1 MTDGRTTGTARA
13 FELLEPLV
21 QAATVRVHA
30 PPGGYDTPGSHRTG
44 PTWGSGFFIA
54 PGWVLTCA
62 HVVGEGGAA
71 VRLTG
76 REVGITFHS
85 GRPRYGGP
93 GAPGAVTGTVTGRVE
108 CVLPERLEE
117 RRPGRHALW
126 DLPDLALIRV
136 LAPVSHACV
145 WLTDR
150 SRPRFDEVAYFGC
163 TEDLGTPEIT
173 GRTTRLRGTAGNG
186 AAIRL
191 AGDDEI
197 DPGMSGG
204 PVVDLA
210 RGEVVGVVKARR
222 HTGGGGLAVSV
233 VQLRTLPM
241 AARGQ
246 VGLYRRIMQ
255 AHDLYHYDQHL
266 SDLDNRRTW
275 TDVHGELPPQE
286 RDPYGGRGRL
296 TPGERTTLCGLLAE
310 LPPPSSSEAVR
321 ALVEAVRGE
330 EPDPQPPA
338 PLSWRDGLGLLHDP
352 PGGTGEAAAM
362 LRYATDVSV
371 AEYREPPTPGADEEL
386 WDWVRATAERLWRP
400 LRRELGERH
409 ERGLAERERRR
420 RASAGRAAG
429 GPARRAGGLPPGAS
443 VLLEVWAH
451 GWEHLYD
458 WRVSVLAGPAH
469 PGRLTPVDSGVRAT
483 VAALPERLRAPLA
496 EAFRRCDTHVAAALL
511 EVAVA
516 PELFGLAVEDWV
528 VAGGVPLGVQ
538 RPVVLRH
545 PGGRGAAPGPGIGRS
560 GPGTAPGG
568 PDVPAGGPHAH
579 PADHEAGRAAAR
591 WARVQAGPLQDE
603 RADCAGGR
611 PRAPSAE
618 WLSGLPDT
626 TVPVHCRA
634 ADQEPTLGSLHAVRD
649 AGYGVAVTRR
659 PPPDPGVSCAP
670 FHRGLREE
678 LADAGRA
685 EVLPVRLQ
693 TLRGRAYGADPDA
706 YWAAGA
712 GLVWEDPA
720 RPLPDVEPL
729 HGDL

>member
-1 MTDGRTTGTARA
+1 MTDGRTAGSARA

-21 QAATVRVHA
+21 RAATVRVHA
-30 PPGGYDTPGSHRTG
+30 PVRGYESPGSRTSA

-76 REVGITFHS
+76 REVGITFSS
-85 GRPRYGGP
+85 GGR
-93 GAPGAVTGTVTGRVE
+93 GATGTVTGRVE

-117 RRPGRHALW
+117 RRPARRALW

-150 SRPRFDEVAYFGC
+150 SRPRFDEVAYFGV
-163 TEDLGTPEIT
+163 TEDLGAPEVT
-173 GRTTRLRGTAGNG
+173 GRTTRLRGSAGNG

-191 AGDDEI
+191 GDDDEI
-197 DPGMSGG
+197 EPGMSGG
-204 PVVDLA
+204 PVVDLG

-241 AARGQ
+241 PSRGQ
-246 VGLYRRIMQ
+246 TGLYRRVMQ
-255 AHDLYHYDQHL
+255 GHDLHHYDQHV
-266 SDLDNRRTW
+266 SDLDTRRTW
-275 TDVHGELPPQE
+275 TDVHGELPAPE
-286 RDPYGGRGRL
+286 AGPFEGRGRL

-310 LPPPSSSEAVR
+310 LPPPGSSEVVR
-321 ALVEAVRGE
+321 ALAEAARGE

-371 AEYREPPTPGADEEL
+371 ADHREPPSPGADEEL

-420 RASAGRAAG
+420 RARAGR
-429 GPARRAGGLPPGAS
+429 GPYGPVRPAGGLPGGAS
-443 VLLEVWAH
+443 VLLEAWAH
-451 GWEHLYD
+451 GWEDVYD

-469 PGRLTPVDSGVRAT
+469 PGRVTPVDSGVRAT
-483 VAALPERLRAPLA
+483 PAGLPEALRAPLA
-496 EAFRRCDTHVAAALL
+496 EAFRRCDTHEAAALL

-516 PELFGLAVEDWV
+516 PELFGLAVDEWTLM
-528 VAGGVPLGVQ
+528 GGAPLGTQ

-545 PGGRGAAPGPGIGRS
+545 PGGPASPRAP
-560 GPGTAPGG
+560 
-568 PDVPAGGPHAH
+568 
-579 PADHEAGRAAAR
+579 ER
-591 WARVQAGPLQDE
+591 WARVQPGPLLDE
-603 RADCAGGR
+603 RIDCARGR
-611 PRAPSAE
+611 PRTPAPD
-618 WLSGLPDT
+618 WLAAQPDN
-626 TVPVHCRA
+626 TVAVHCRTA
-634 ADQEPTLGSLHAVRD
+634 AEEPTLGALHALRD
-649 AGYGVAVTRR
+649 AGYGVVVGRR
-659 PPPDPGVSCAP
+659 PPADPGAPCAP

-678 LADAGRA
+678 LAEAGRA
-685 EVLPVRLQ
+685 EVLPPRLQ
-693 TLRGRAYGADPDA
+693 ALRARAHGADPDA

-712 GLVWEDPA
+712 VLVWDDPA
-720 RPLPDVEPL
+720 RALPEDEPL
-729 HGDL
+729 QGDL